1 MMYDSLTRSVA
12 TKFVALFFAVGT
24 IYAASLYPLDPILLA
39 VLLLTYAGLLCWRP
53 VLWLLLVP
61 ACLPLL
67 DIAPWTGWFFLEEV
81 DLVLLVTAAIGY
93 WRLGMQAPSARLP
106 HFVAGCLMLLS
117 VAYLIGTVVGLGTM
131 PALDDNAFA
140 SYYSRY
146 NSLRVAKGFFWALVL
161 LLLLLRSAGPG
172 LVNLRRYFLPGM
184 LIGLA
189 GVCAAATWERM
200 VFPGLLNFASDYRI
214 TAPFSAMHTGGAA
227 LDGYLVLALPFVV
240 LWLAGERSRIKA
252 LVALGLLVAGLFI
265 GMATFSRGVYLAYG
279 CTALLFLL
287 LAAIRGARAGTLGLR
302 KAAGIVLL
310 LAVAGYGLSVVF
322 AASGYRGLAAAMA
335 GLGIVWL
342 IYGLRDRRRRLDGAS
357 VRFVACC
364 GAALAMAIPLT
375 GSNYTTE
382 RFATV
387 GNDLTVRLNHWQE
400 ALAMMSPGWQTS
412 LFGMGLG
419 RYPETYFRKNTFG
432 EMPSTYRYEYEKG
445 NNFLRLGMPETGGG
459 SSEVIRM
466 LQRVAITPGTRYI
479 VSLDVRT
486 RTTNAG
492 VSLAVCERL
501 LLYARDCVDMHL
513 PAPLADNQWHHH
525 EVQLDS
531 GSLGAASWLLR
542 PPTQLQVSLY
552 GGKAQVDIDN
562 ISVLDRQASLELIRN
577 GSFTDANDYW
587 FFSSDHYHLPWHVK
601 NFVLNVFFELGWFGV
616 VALGLLMAYAFGSL
630 AQASLGGSLA
640 AGVYLASLS
649 GFMLV
654 GLFDSLLDVP
664 RLALLFFI
672 VLLMST
678 MQPLRVKPVRVRRRR
693 SSSATIAVASAPLP
707 ALPPQEPKPER
718 VRRRRRS

>member
-1 MMYDSLTRSVA
+1 MMHDTLMRSVA
-12 TKFVALFFAVGT
+12 TKFVALFFVVGV
-24 IYAASLYPLDPILLA
+24 IYGAGLYPLNPALLA
-39 VLLLTYAGLLCWRP
+39 TLLLTYAGVLCWRP
-53 VLWLLLVP
+53 VLWLLLIP

-81 DLVLLVTAAIGY
+81 DLMLLVTAAVGY
-93 WRLGMQAPSARLP
+93 WQLGTQTPVARLP
-106 HFVAGCLMLLS
+106 PFVTGCLMLLS
-117 VAYLIGTVVGLGTM
+117 VAYLIGTAIGLGAL
-131 PALDDNAFA
+131 PALDNNAFA

-146 NSLRVAKGFFWALVL
+146 NSLRVAKGFFWVL
-161 LLLLLRSAGPG
+161 MLLPLLLRSAGPG

-189 GVCAAATWERM
+189 GVCAAATWER
-200 VFPGLLNFASDYRI
+200 VLFPGLLNFASDYRI

-265 GMATFSRGVYLAYG
+265 GMATFSRGVYLAYSG
-279 CTALLFLL
+279 MALLFLL
-287 LAAIRGARAGTLGLR
+287 LAAIRGGRAGTLGLR

-310 LAVAGYGLSVVF
+310 LAVTGYGLGVVF
-322 AASGYRGLAAAMA
+322 AASGYRGLVAAMA
-335 GLGIVWL
+335 GLGVVWL
-342 IYGLRDRRRRLDGAS
+342 IYGLRDRRRRLAGAS
-357 VRFVACC
+357 LRFVACC
-364 GAALAMAIPLT
+364 SVTLAIAIPLME
-375 GSNYTTE
+375 SSYTTE

-387 GNDLTVRLNHWQE
+387 SNDMTVRWHHWQE

-419 RYPETYFRKNTFG
+419 RYPATYFQKNTFG
-432 EMPSTYRYEYEKG
+432 EMPGTYRYEYETG
-445 NNFLRLGMPETGGG
+445 NNFLRLGMPKAGGG

-466 LQRVAITPGTRYI
+466 LQRIAIAPNTRYV

-486 RTTNAG
+486 RTANAG

-501 LLYARDCVDMHL
+501 LLYAHGCIDMHL
-513 PAPLADNQWHHH
+513 PAPLADNRWHRH

-531 GSLGAASWLLR
+531 GNLGAAPWLLR

-552 GGKAQVDIDN
+552 GDRAQVDIDN
-562 ISVLDRQASLELIRN
+562 ISVLDRRDRIELIRN

-587 FFSSDHYHLPWHVK
+587 FFSSDHHHLPWHIK
-601 NFVLNVFFELGWFGV
+601 NFMLNVFFELGWCGAI
-616 VALGLLMAYAFGSL
+616 ALGLLMAYTFGSL
-630 AQASLGGSLA
+630 ARASFGGSLS

-664 RLALLFFI
+664 RLALLFFL

-678 MQPLRVKPVRVRRRR
+678 IQPLAVKPARMRRRR
-693 SSSATIAVASAPLP
+693 SSSATIAVANAPLP
-707 ALPPQEPKPER
+707 TMPPHEPKPER
-718 VRRRRRS
+718 VRRRHRN